1 MNEKQKFIDTL
12 DLLQRF
18 IDSTKERQEA
28 LKQAYCINHAE
39 HKIGKL
45 VTITEKHRTFQA
57 YIASYDVAPNGKIRY
72 KYKDGNGY
80 DVYTYKGQI
89 NK

>member
-1 MNEKQKFIDTL
+1 MTEKQKFVNTL

-39 HKIGKL
+39 HKIGEL
-45 VTITEKHRTFQA
+45 VTVTEKLRTFQA
-57 YIASYDVAPNGKIRY
+57 YIASYDVAPNGNIRY
-72 KYKDGNGY
+72 KYKDSSGY